1 MKSKDPNYKYLQ
13 SIFGWRVIREI
24 YSGKTIINVDES
36 IFSRSVKS
44 NYSWLPWGE
53 SNCIL
58 TPAHLGRW
66 VVYFALWSDGEW
78 MALISNNNGNGERFC
93 MFLFILKS
101 YIKLD
106 LSLQLS
112 RVILTLDNASTH
124 WSLHSK
130 KRMRLLNLKCYFL
143 PPYSPTLA
151 PVELVFSIMKNFIS
165 KKRNSIK
172 LNFNKKS
179 WRSLK
184 DSLKRLDKLAGQ
196 KLWSSFII
204 ETKKIFVLVRD
215 VENEQIKIK
224 TCADKIQSNT
234 NGEVNMI

>member
-1 MKSKDPNYKYLQ
+1 MIITFEERDEVIKYEVLL
-13 SIFGWRVIREI
+13 SATV
-24 YSGKTIINVDES
+24 
-36 IFSRSVKS
+36 FSNTR
-44 NYSWLPWGE
+44 
-53 SNCIL
+53 
-58 TPAHLGRW
+58 
-66 VVYFALWSDGEW
+66 
-78 MALISNNNGNGERFC
+78 
-93 MFLFILKS
+93 
-101 YIKLD
+101 
-106 LSLQLS
+106 
-112 RVILTLDNASTH
+112 
-124 WSLHSK
+124 
-130 KRMRLLNLKCYFL
+130 
-143 PPYSPTLA
+143 

-179 WRSLK
+179 GRRSLK